1 MEIAI
6 VTGFSAKGD
15 MYVESRQFFII
26 KQK

>member
-15 MYVESRQFFII
+15 MYVKSRQFFII